1 MARQSF
7 SERTPYSLMP
17 RKVVQPVTLDAD
29 LPGRRDYWV
38 ALIDKGGPTRVRYV
52 VLAFACALSMVT
64 YLDRACF
71 GAAAP
76 QLASELGLEGVA
88 SLKWAFT
95 AFAIAYAI
103 FEVPSGW
110 LGDAWGPRSTLLRI
124 VVWWSVCTAL
134 TAVIGLRL
142 GAITLGGLGTL
153 IALRFLFGAGEAG
166 AYPNITRALH
176 NWFPPHSFAT
186 AQGWVWMSG
195 RLMGGL
201 TPLAWAILVPSLGLS
216 WRVAFVLFGTL
227 GLFWCAGFAATFRN
241 HPTEHPRVNDAEQ
254 ALIECDSQ
262 TASTHGGTPWRYFLR
277 SGNLWLL
284 CLMYFGMA
292 YGWYFNIT
300 YLHSYVHDRFAIED
314 GSMIGALCKGGP
326 LWVGAIGCLAG
337 GVFVDWLARR
347 MGDRRKARRLLGMTT
362 LTVCA
367 LCWFA
372 AINATSAGWFFVAIS
387 AAALANDMTLASAWA
402 TCQDIGQRHAAVTAA
417 CMNTIGTLGA
427 AMAGWLTG
435 TLVES
440 SLARYATSLNI
451 AATELSLAQKHVAIL
466 PGFEWSFVSYAIV
479 YLLAA
484 ICWRFIDP
492 TKPIVPAEAPIAE

>member
-1 MARQSF
+1 MSPGNRLAGPA
-7 SERTPYSLMP
+7 TPAM
-17 RKVVQPVTLDAD
+17 DAPLTD
-29 LPGRRDYWV
+29 GS
-38 ALIDKGGPTRVRYV
+38 PTRVRYT

-64 YLDRACF
+64 YLDRVCF
-71 GAAAP
+71 GSAAP
-76 QLASELGLEGVA
+76 QLAAELGLENVA
-88 SLKWAFT
+88 GLKWAFT
-95 AFAIAYAI
+95 AFAIAYAV

-110 LGDAWGPRSTLLRI
+110 LGDAWGPRSILLRI
-124 VVWWSVCTAL
+124 VAWWSLCTAL
-134 TAVIGLRL
+134 TALVGLRV

-176 NWFPPHSFAT
+176 NWFPAHKFAT

-201 TPLAWAILVPSLGLS
+201 TPLIWAVLVSNLGMS
-216 WRVAFVLFGTL
+216 WRIAFVLFGAL
-227 GLFWCAGFAATFRN
+227 GVVWCVGFAATFRN
-241 HPTEHPRVNDAEQ
+241 HPTEHAHINEAEKDLIGCEHQ
-254 ALIECDSQ
+254 AV
-262 TASTHGGTPWRYFLR
+262 STHGVTPWRYFLR

-284 CLMYFGMA
+284 CWMYFGMA

-300 YLHSYVHDRFAIED
+300 YLSAYVRDRFAIED
-314 GSMIGALCKGGP
+314 SSLIGALCKGGP
-326 LWVGAIGCLAG
+326 LWVGAIGCLSG
-337 GVFVDWLARR
+337 GMLVDALARR
-347 MGDRRKARRLLGMTT
+347 LGDRRRARRLLCTT
-362 LTVCA
+362 MLGTCA

-402 TCQDIGQRHAAVTAA
+402 TCQDIGQRHAAITAA

-427 AMAGWLTG
+427 ATAGWLTG
-435 TLVES
+435 TLVEG

-451 AATELSLAQKHVAIL
+451 AAAELSSTQKQAASMT
-466 PGFEWSFVSYAIV
+466 GFEWSFVSYALV
-479 YLLAA
+479 YVLSA

-492 TKPIVPAEAPIAE
+492 NKPIVPPEESPAQ